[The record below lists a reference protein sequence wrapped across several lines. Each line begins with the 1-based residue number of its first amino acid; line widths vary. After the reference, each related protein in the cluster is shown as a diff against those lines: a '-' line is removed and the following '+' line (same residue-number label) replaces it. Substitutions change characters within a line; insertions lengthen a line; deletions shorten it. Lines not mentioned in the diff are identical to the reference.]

1 MPLLLLFLAFT
12 VLPLTELW
20 LLLEVKGQIGIGY
33 TLGLVVATGIVGAAL
48 ARRQGVA
55 TLRLIQEE
63 MGQGRLPTQG
73 LLEGVLILFA
83 GAVLVTPGILT
94 DVLGFTLL
102 IPPAR
107 RGLSVLLRRY
117 VKGRISVQGMAGGG
131 PLQRPPDDVI
141 DAEVIRSGPVSTEP
155 APSSLIGTGETF
167 DAEFE
172 VHPPR

>member
-20 LLLEVKGQIGIGY
+20 LLLEVKGQIGIWY
-33 TLGLVVATGIVGAAL
+33 TLGLVLATGIVGAAL
-48 ARRQGVA
+48 ARQQGIA

-63 MGQGRLPTQG
+63 MGQGRIPTQG
-73 LLEGVLILFA
+73 LLDGVLILFA

-94 DVLGFTLL
+94 DALGFTLL

-117 VKGRISVQGMAGGG
+117 VTTRISVQGTVGG
-131 PLQRPPDDVI
+131 PLGSPPDDVI
-141 DAEVIRSGPVSTEP
+141 DAEVIRSGPVSVEP
-155 APSSLIGTGETF
+155 APSSMIGAGEAI
-167 DAEFE
+167 DVDFE
-172 VHPPR
+172 VRPPG